1 MMSEG
6 VEPVMPTEMYD
17 STFIRLQ
24 ESIDR
29 ATKKQAVIAQ
39 NIANINNPNYEALDF
54 DEALDKAVKRSNKK
68 IVLEE
73 EMAALSQNSIRHSAY
88 IKLLTSK
95 INIIHTV
102 ITQGRK

>member
-1 MMSEG
+1 MMAEV
-6 VEPVMPTEMYD
+6 VEPIMPNEMYD

-24 ESIDR
+24 ESIDK

-39 NIANINNPNYEALDF
+39 NIANINNPNYEALEF
-54 DEALDKAVKRSNKK
+54 DEALDKAVKRSDKK

-73 EMAALSQNSIRHSAY
+73 EMAALSQNSIKHSAY
-88 IKLLTSK
+88 IKLLASK
-95 INIIHTV
+95 IGIIHTV

>member
-1 MMSEG
+1 MVSEG

-24 ESIDR
+24 ESVDK

-39 NIANINNPNYEALDF
+39 NIANMNNPNYEALEF

-68 IVLEE
+68 VVLEE
-73 EMAALSQNSIRHSAY
+73 EMAALSQNSIKHSAY
-88 IKLLTSK
+88 IKLLASK
-95 INIIHTV
+95 INILHTV
-102 ITQGRK
+102 STQGRK

>member
-1 MMSEG
+1 MMAEG
-6 VEPVMPTEMYD
+6 IEPVMPTEMYD
-17 STFIRLQ
+17 STFIGLQ
-24 ESIDR
+24 ESIGK

-39 NIANINNPNYEALDF
+39 NIANINNPNYEALEF
-54 DEALDKAVKRSNKK
+54 DEALDKAVKRENKK
-68 IVLEE
+68 VVLEE

-88 IKLLTSK
+88 IKLLASK